1 MTDGGRMMMDLTTAI
16 DTISKK
22 RRLDPSVQKIDEL
35 LELLEGWETRVRGG
49 SDEAVTKEFAALREQ
64 VQRQETKQ
72 VIAAHHKDVVSAATK
87 LGKVADKVY
96 PNLEHAVPHCSFA
109 PELVYR
115 AIYEHLLVSG
125 RFEAARVFS
134 AEAELVDQHALTEEM
149 QLMYAA
155 CRELEAGGTEL
166 VSAWLQEHGHELR
179 DHGAMLELEVLQL
192 RFTQRVLS
200 GDTAGAL
207 QTLRDFSTRQ
217 LLRAG
222 ASDDGSGPR
231 PGVWSAPRM
240 AGTKGVAQTYPLT
253 GTSFDG
259 ARWPVQSSQLT
270 AEARMRK
277 LAGAL
282 AYAHQPASSPYAEML
297 NEPAQRAQLRDLF
310 TKEYLLRLRRPASS
324 SLETLVDAGTLA
336 LPKLAKLASVLKDK
350 YARICL
356 EGDTLPLEIDLGPRF
371 VRHSVFTCPISKA
384 GTPDNPPM
392 LLLCGHVLGLASITK
407 LARGSRS
414 ARFKCPYCPVESS
427 MDDAKALDL

>member
-1 MTDGGRMMMDLTTAI
+1 MTDGRADLTATL

-35 LELLEGWETRVRGG
+35 LELLEGWGTRVRGG
-49 SDEAVTKEFAALREQ
+49 SDEAVTKEFATLREQ
-64 VQRQETKQ
+64 VQRHETKQ
-72 VIAAHHKDVVSAATK
+72 VIAAHHKEVGAAATK

-96 PNLEHAVPHCSFA
+96 PNLEQAVQHCSFA

-134 AEAELVDQHALTEEM
+134 AEAELVDQHALTVEM

-166 VSAWLQEHGHELR
+166 VSAWLREHGHELR

-192 RFTQRVLS
+192 RFTQRVLC

-207 QTLRDFSTRQ
+207 RTLRDFSTRQ

-222 ASDDGSGPR
+222 ASDDGSDPR
-231 PGVWSAPRM
+231 PSVGSAPRM
-240 AGTKGVAQTYPLT
+240 A

-282 AYAHQPASSPYAEML
+282 AYAHQPTSSPYAEML

-371 VRHSVFTCPISKA
+371 ARHSVFTCPISKEA

-392 LLLCGHVLGLASITK
+392 LLQCGHVLGLVSITK

-427 MDDAKALDL
+427 MDHAKALDL

>member
-1 MTDGGRMMMDLTTAI
+1 MMMDLTTAI

-49 SDEAVTKEFAALREQ
+49 SDEAVTKEFAGLREQ

-240 AGTKGVAQTYPLT
+240 AGTKGVGQTYPLT

-371 VRHSVFTCPISKA
+371 VRHSVFTCPISKEA